1 MRNIIHFETLGCRL
15 NQDESEGAAKRFS
28 DAGFVCSM
36 EGVTS
41 ATPVNEDVLL
51 CIVNTCTVTAKAEQ
65 KARRIIRLLLE
76 KYPLAPVIVTG
87 CYAQLDG
94 PFIEQMEVSRIVI
107 LSGNKKELLS
117 DLAEELKSC
126 KPLSKDE
133 LRLFIQKKSDAKK
146 ENAFS
151 LYTPVFEK
159 HSRASIK
166 IQDGCNNA
174 CTFCRIHLAR
184 GKSVS
189 LEPEEVLHRVL
200 ELEDRGTGEV
210 VFTGVNL
217 SQYSAQYADG
227 KKIDFTQLLEYLLSN
242 TSKIKFRISSF
253 YPQHI
258 TERLCNFLADP
269 RIQPSFHLSVQS
281 GSDEILK
288 KMARPYRADDVIN
301 AVELLRRAKN
311 NPFIGCDMI
320 AGFPGESEEDFILTT
335 ELCKKVS
342 FSWIHAFPFSPR
354 PGTPA
359 FNMKAQVAPAVKNQR
374 VKVLTSL
381 AVQGKIAYINSCKD
395 QIFPAVC
402 ENSRKDR
409 LTSAGLSNHASTEL
423 SNRAST
429 ELSNHASTGL
439 SNRALQGSVHAVTSN
454 FLHCKCLLQ
463 DGQEIPAPGTIVN
476 VRIKEALLESI
487 KNGGEEECLAEIIL

>member
-15 NQDESEGAAKRFS
+15 NQDESEVAAKKFS

-41 ATPVNEDVLL
+41 AAAVNEDVLL

-94 PFIEQMEVSRIVI
+94 PFIEQMDFSRIVI

-126 KPLSKDE
+126 KSISKDE
-133 LRLFIQKKSDAKK
+133 LKLFIQKKSAAKK
-146 ENAFS
+146 ENAFL

-189 LEPEEVLHRVL
+189 LEPEEVLRRVQ
-200 ELEDRGTGEV
+200 ELEARGTGEV

-217 SQYSAQYADG
+217 SQYSCQDKNG
-227 KKIDFTQLLEYLLSN
+227 SLLDFTQLLEYLLCS
-242 TSKIKFRISSF
+242 TQKIKFRISSF

-258 TERLCNFLADP
+258 TDRLCKFLADP

-288 KMARPYRADDVIN
+288 KMARPYRAEDVVK
-301 AVELLRRAKN
+301 AVNLLRSAKK

-320 AGFPGESEEDFILTT
+320 AGFPGESEEDFNLTT
-335 ELCKKVS
+335 ELCKSVS

-359 FNMKAQVAPAVKNQR
+359 FSMGGQIPSSVKGQR

-381 AVQGKIAYINSCKD
+381 AVQGKIDYINSCKG
-395 QIFPAVC
+395 QVFPAVC

-409 LTSAGLSNHASTEL
+409 LASTGLSNHASTSL
-423 SNRAST
+423 SKRTST
-429 ELSNHASTGL
+429 E
-439 SNRALQGSVHAVTSN
+439 SVHAVTSN
-454 FLHCKCLLQ
+454 FLHCKCLLPN
-463 DGQEIPAPGTIVN
+463 GLALPAPGSTVN
-476 VRIKEALLESI
+476 VMIKEPLEKSI
-487 KNGGEEECLAEIIL
+487 LDGEEEECLAEILL

>member
-1 MRNIIHFETLGCRL
+1 MTHAVVLCAARQSLILNRRNIEIFMRNIIHFETLGCRL
-15 NQDESEGAAKRFS
+15 NQDETEGAAKKFS
-28 DAGFVCSM
+28 DAGFICSL

-41 ATPVNEDVLL
+41 ATPLNSDVLL

-76 KYPLAPVIVTG
+76 KYPLSPVIVTG

-94 PFIEQMEVSRIVI
+94 PFIEQMDSSRIVI

-117 DLAEELKSC
+117 DLAEEFKSC
-126 KPLSKDE
+126 TSLSAEEVK
-133 LRLFIQKKSDAKK
+133 LFIQKKSAAKK

-189 LEPEEVLHRVL
+189 LEPEEVLRRVC
-200 ELEDRGTGEV
+200 ELEARGSGEV

-217 SQYSAQYADG
+217 SQYSAEDSKG
-227 KKIDFTQLLEYLLSN
+227 NLLDFTLLLEYLLCN

-258 TERLCNFLADP
+258 TERLCNFLADS

-281 GSDEILK
+281 GSDAILK
-288 KMARPYRADDVIN
+288 KMARPYRADDVVK
-301 AVELLRRAKN
+301 AVDLLRKAKK

-320 AGFPGESEEDFILTT
+320 AGFPGESEEDFNLTT
-335 ELCKKVS
+335 ELCKRAA

-359 FNMKAQVAPAVKNQR
+359 FSMGGQIPSPVKNQR
-374 VKVLTSL
+374 VKALTSL
-381 AVQGKIAYINSCKD
+381 AVEGKIAYINSCKN
-395 QIFPAVC
+395 QTFPAVC
-402 ENSRKDR
+402 ENSRSDR
-409 LTSAGLSNHASTEL
+409 LLAS
-423 SNRAST
+423 R
-429 ELSNHASTGL
+429 GI
-439 SNRALQGSVHAVTSN
+439 VHAVTSN

-463 DGQEIPAPGTIVN
+463 SGQEVPPPGTMVN
-476 VRIKEALLESI
+476 VRIKDALQESI
-487 KNGGEEECLAEIIL
+487 KSGGEEECLAEIVL